1 MRLIPIQ
8 ASDESKPVSSYMLK
22 RCIHTSDMKF
32 KLAFTL
38 VLLFL
43 TASLAPM
50 AEQLNTGTAMAAPSA
65 RATGVDLTINSVGF
79 SYTNSVD
86 EGRYR
91 MFSSNHPIPNFDRP
105 AELYVVDAI
114 IDVPIFVE
122 LTVENLG
129 TNPSGTIDV
138 TLKMLH
144 NEYQQ
149 FEMVNTTLQMASLNG
164 GSSNTIGFTITPS
177 YAGNHSMAAI
187 ASTAIADDS
196 PGNNQYTRHFTVA
209 SHYFNC
215 DDLSL
220 WTMTN
225 EWGTSTD
232 TFLSE
237 GSACHVGN
245 GQTSTYSAS
254 STSVLETPA
263 FDMSDAVDSP
273 TRTNGLTFF
282 YTGSSQQGDVL
293 KLYIQDSG
301 GTNTELGSI
310 TGLVDQSFI
319 DGASWQTFS
328 ATHQGATSPLI
339 PAPISEFTPATK
351 FRFVFTSD
359 ALNEDIGF
367 WMDDIVIVYDQKVKP
382 IEYAVSSAGVST
394 TGALPG
400 EWGSV
405 GIALTNNGNISDF
418 VIPAVENLPNDWG
431 VYYSHDTGISIN
443 AQSGVLLAP
452 GETKIIHMNLRPDEN
467 ASIGFNQL
475 TFLATSSQYQTV
487 NTTLP
492 VQFQVLP
499 DREPFI
505 VVPEQRPSCPPG
517 YTCPFEIEV
526 QNIGDATDV
535 FDLSID
541 QQFLPQGWNVQF
553 SWTQDTS
560 VLVRPDQPVQVALS
574 MTVPVDAT
582 PDTVAPFKFHATSQN
597 NSLKHHSV
605 DIDVSASMISEAYV
619 GMTLLQA
626 NQDWSIDA
634 GETIDVSFT
643 IWNNASRQDIFSMS
657 VQYQPAGMWHIE
669 QPNRPDAVINPGG
682 STTFTAK
689 ITAPE
694 NAQAGDLAPPITPS
708 VTSQR
713 SGMTITGEEFS
724 LVSVRT
730 ISDLSL
736 SLIEAPIKL
745 RPGAVNKVI
754 FDLVNNGNGPVEAL
768 VVAEDLPESWSVSY
782 RVLGENISG
791 TIPLSAP
798 YDANNNA
805 TVEAWIVLPSEEGA
819 SEIHTLTFSA
829 SSSQG
834 LVDIFEED
842 NTVSFDTI
850 TASVRIP
857 MLTGSGNSTFAMVGS
872 TVSVNA
878 TLTNIGNAVDDGIIV
893 RGTYSASPPNPNIV
907 AFFSTG
913 IGATSKSAGE
923 AVEIMLAANE
933 STVIS
938 LDLILPSDLM
948 LNSRIVV
955 SFEVIAG
962 MNEEMQPYE
971 LTYDALIIVNQ
982 QRMID
987 VELSNSNAMIHPTG
1001 VGVPLF
1007 VNLTSTSSQ
1016 SEDFDLSVVLPE
1028 NWQAVCNGVLLEG
1041 NGQNIT
1047 MEAGHINAQIED
1059 IPCTLHRISGPLEG
1073 KLTFNIASKDGVLE
1087 WEGSQVFTFS
1097 ERPSEASSF
1106 SVEAAAG
1113 GIAILLAFVLLM
1125 AISLRKRS
1133 NSEDF
1138 DLRAEEDH
1146 LATNIPNGPPA
1157 SNGPPI
1163 QTVAVSPPIEPER
1176 QNMLEEQGP
1185 AVPVDGLPQG
1195 WTMEQWNHYGQQ
1207 YLDRMKGQ
1215 A

>member
-1 MRLIPIQ
+1 
-8 ASDESKPVSSYMLK
+8 
-22 RCIHTSDMKF
+22 MKF
-32 KLAFTL
+32 KPAFAL
-38 VLLFL
+38 VVLFV

-50 AEQLNTGTAMAAPSA
+50 AQPLDMDTVMTAPSA
-65 RATGVDLTINSVGF
+65 RASGVDLTVTSVGF
-79 SYTNSVD
+79 SYTTSID

-105 AELYVVDAI
+105 AELYVVDAV
-114 IDVPIFVE
+114 IDIPIFVE

-164 GSSNTIGFTITPS
+164 GSSNTIGFTITPT
-177 YAGNHSMAAI
+177 YAGNHSMEAM
-187 ASTAIADDS
+187 ASASVVDDA
-196 PGNNQYTRHFTVA
+196 PGNNQYNRHFTVA

-215 DDLSL
+215 DDLTL
-220 WTMTN
+220 WTTTN
-225 EWGTSTD
+225 EWGTNSD
-232 TFLSE
+232 TFLSQ

-245 GQTSTYSAS
+245 GQASSYSAS
-254 STSVLETPA
+254 SVSVLETPA

-273 TRTNGLTFF
+273 LRTNGITFF
-282 YTGSSQQGDVL
+282 YTGSSQPGDEL
-293 KLYIQDSG
+293 KMYIQDAG
-301 GTNTELGSI
+301 GINTELGSI

-328 ATHQGATSPLI
+328 ASNQGATSPLI
-339 PAPISEFTPATK
+339 PAPVSEFTSSTK
-351 FRFVFTSD
+351 FRFSFTTD

-382 IEYAVSSAGVST
+382 IEYAISSAGVST
-394 TGALPG
+394 NGALPG
-400 EWGSV
+400 EWGGV

-418 VIPAVENLPNDWG
+418 VIPSVENLPQDWD
-431 VYYSHDTGISIN
+431 VYYAHDSGVSIN

-452 GETKIIHMNLRPDEN
+452 GETKIIHMNLMPDEN
-467 ASIGFNQL
+467 ATTGFNQL
-475 TFLATSSQYQTV
+475 TFKATSSQYQTV

-505 VVPEQRPSCPPG
+505 VIPEQRPSCPPG

-535 FDLSID
+535 FDLTID
-541 QQFLPQGWNVQF
+541 QQSLPQGWNVQF

-560 VLVRPDQPVQVALS
+560 VLVRPDQPVLVAMT

-582 PDTVAPFKFHATSQN
+582 PDTVVAFKLHATSQN
-597 NSLKHHSV
+597 NSIKHHTV
-605 DIDVSASMISEAYV
+605 QIDVSASMISEAYV
-619 GMTLLQA
+619 GMSSIQA
-626 NQDWSIDA
+626 NQDWSINA
-634 GETIDVSFT
+634 GETVDVSFT
-643 IWNNASRQDIFSMS
+643 IWNNATRQDIFTMG
-657 VQYQPAGMWHIE
+657 VEYQPAGMWQIE

-708 VTSQR
+708 ITSQR
-713 SGMTITGEEFS
+713 SGMTITGDEFS
-724 LVSVRT
+724 MVSVRT

-736 SLIEAPIKL
+736 SLVESPNKL

-754 FDLVNNGNGPVEAL
+754 FDLVNNGNGPVDAL
-768 VVAEDLPESWSVSY
+768 LMAEDMPQTWTVNY
-782 RVLGENISG
+782 RVLGENITD

-798 YDANNNA
+798 YDAKNNA
-805 TVEAWIVLPSEEGA
+805 TVEAWIFLPSEEGA
-819 SEIHTLTFSA
+819 SEIHTLRFSA
-829 SSSQG
+829 TNSQG
-834 LVDIFEED
+834 LVDQSEED

-857 MLTGSGNSTFAMVGS
+857 MLTGSGTSTFAMVGS

-878 TLTNIGNAVDDGIIV
+878 TLTNIGNAIDDGIIV
-893 RGTYSASPPNPNIV
+893 RGTYSASPPNSNIV

-913 IGATSKSAGE
+913 IGSTSKSAGE
-923 AVEIMLAANE
+923 AVEIMLAPNE
-933 STVIS
+933 STVVS
-938 LDLILPSDLM
+938 LDLILPSDLL
-948 LNSRIVV
+948 LNTRIVV

-971 LTYDALIIVNQ
+971 LTYDALIIVDQ

-987 VELSNSNAMIHPTG
+987 VELSNANALVNPTG

-1016 SEDFDLSVVLPE
+1016 TEELELRVALPE
-1028 NWQAVCNGVLLEG
+1028 NWQAVCNGVLVESM
-1041 NGQNIT
+1041 GQNIT
-1047 MEAGHINAQIED
+1047 MQAGHIDAQIND

-1073 KLTFNIASKDGVLE
+1073 KLTFSVASKDGVLQ
-1087 WEGSQVFTFS
+1087 WEDSQIFSFS
-1097 ERPSEASSF
+1097 ERPNDATSI
-1106 SVEAAAG
+1106 SVETVAG
-1113 GIAILLAFVLLM
+1113 GLAIFLAFVLLL
-1125 AISLRKRS
+1125 AISLRKRGE
-1133 NSEDF
+1133 SEIL
-1138 DLRAEEDH
+1138 DLQQEDEQPRAMTQ
-1146 LATNIPNGPPA
+1146 AGPPA

-1163 QTVAVSPPIEPER
+1163 QQSAVAPETEPAH
-1176 QNMLEEQGP
+1176 QPTMSEQGP
-1185 AVPVDGLPQG
+1185 TLPAEGLPQG
-1195 WTMEQWNHYGQQ
+1195 WTMEQWTHYGQQ
-1207 YLDRMKGQ
+1207 YLDRIKGQ

>member
-1 MRLIPIQ
+1 MHLIPIQ
-8 ASDESKPVSSYMLK
+8 MSDETTPVSSYMLK
-22 RCIHTSDMKF
+22 RCINASAMKYMP
-32 KLAFTL
+32 AFAL
-38 VLLFL
+38 VVLFV

-50 AEQLNTGTAMAAPSA
+50 AEPLDMETVMTAPSA
-65 RATGVDLTINSVGF
+65 RASGVDLTITSVDF
-79 SYTNSVD
+79 SYTTSID

-91 MFSSNHPIPNFDRP
+91 MFSSNHPIPNFNRP
-105 AELYVVDAI
+105 AELYVVDAV

-164 GSSNTIGFTITPS
+164 GSSNTIGFTIIPN
-177 YAGNHSMAAI
+177 YAGNHSLEAR
-187 ASTAIADDS
+187 ASAGVVDDS
-196 PGNNQYTRHFTVA
+196 PGNDLFNRHFTVA

-215 DDLSL
+215 DDLTL
-220 WTMTN
+220 WTTTN
-225 EWGTSTD
+225 EWRLSTD
-232 TFLSE
+232 TSLSQ

-245 GQTSTYSAS
+245 GQTSTYSS
-254 STSVLETPA
+254 SSMSVLETPA
-263 FDMSDAVDSP
+263 IDMSDAVDSP
-273 TRTNGLTFF
+273 TRTNGMTFF
-282 YTGSSQQGDVL
+282 YTGSSQQGDEL
-293 KLYIQDSG
+293 KMYVQDAG
-301 GTNTELGSI
+301 GINTELGSI
-310 TGLVDQSFI
+310 SGLIDQSFI

-328 ATHQGATSPLI
+328 VTDQGATSPLI
-339 PAPISEFTPATK
+339 PAPTSEFTSSTK

-367 WMDDIVIVYDQKVKP
+367 WLDDIVIVYDQKVKP
-382 IEYAVSSAGVST
+382 IEYAISSAGVST

-418 VIPAVENLPNDWG
+418 VIPSVENLPNDWG
-431 VYYSHDTGISIN
+431 VYYAHESGVSIN

-452 GETKIIHMNLRPDEN
+452 GETKTIQMNLMPDEN

-475 TFLATSSQYQTV
+475 TFKATSSQYQTV
-487 NTTLP
+487 NSTLP

-505 VVPEQRPSCPPG
+505 VIPEQRPSCPPG

-541 QQFLPQGWNVQF
+541 QQSLPQGWSVQF

-560 VLVRPDQPVQVALS
+560 VLVRPDQPVQVGMS
-574 MTVPVDAT
+574 MTVPVGAT
-582 PDTVAPFKFHATSQN
+582 PDTVVAFKLHATSQN
-597 NSLKHHSV
+597 NSMKHHSIE
-605 DIDVSASMISEAYV
+605 IDVSASMISEAYV
-619 GMTLLQA
+619 GMSSVQA
-626 NQDWSIDA
+626 NQDWSINA
-634 GETIDVSFT
+634 GETVEVSFT
-643 IWNNASRQDIFSMS
+643 IWNNASRQDIFSMG
-657 VQYQPAGMWHIE
+657 VEYQPAGMWHIE

-694 NAQAGDLAPPITPS
+694 NAQAGDIAPPITPS
-708 VTSQR
+708 ITSQR
-713 SGMTITGEEFS
+713 SGMTITGEAFS
-724 LVSVRT
+724 MVSVRT

-736 SLIEAPIKL
+736 SLVEAPNKL
-745 RPGAVNKVI
+745 RPGASNKVI

-768 VVAEDLPESWSVSY
+768 LIADDMPQTWSVTF
-782 RVLGENISG
+782 RVLGENITDS
-791 TIPLSAP
+791 IPLSAP

-805 TVEAWIVLPSEEGA
+805 TVEAWIFLPSEEGA
-819 SEIHTLTFSA
+819 SEIHTLTFTA
-829 SSSQG
+829 SNGDG
-834 LVDIFEED
+834 LEDQSEED

-857 MLTGSGNSTFAMVGS
+857 MLTGSGASTFAMVGS

-878 TLTNIGNAVDDGIIV
+878 TLTNIGNAIDDGIIV
-893 RGTYSASPPNPNIV
+893 SGSYSASPPNPNIV

-913 IGATSKSAGE
+913 IGSTSKSAGE
-923 AVEIMLAANE
+923 AVEIMLAPNQ
-933 STVIS
+933 STVVS
-938 LDLILPSDLM
+938 LDLILPSDLL
-948 LNSRIVV
+948 LNTRIVV

-971 LTYDALIIVNQ
+971 LTYDALIIVDQ
-982 QRMID
+982 QRRID
-987 VELSNSNAMIHPTG
+987 VQLSNANALINPTG

-1016 SEDFDLSVVLPE
+1016 PEDLELNVILPE
-1028 NWQAVCNGVLLEG
+1028 NWQAVCNGVLLESI
-1041 NGQNIT
+1041 GQNMT
-1047 MEAGHINAQIED
+1047 LQAGHIDPQIDD

-1073 KLTFNIASKDGVLE
+1073 KLTFSVASKDGVVQ

-1097 ERPSEASSF
+1097 ERPNDTASIA
-1106 SVEAAAG
+1106 VETVAG
-1113 GIAILLAFVLLM
+1113 GIAVFLAFVLLM
-1125 AISLRKRS
+1125 AISLRKRGD
-1133 NSEDF
+1133 SEIVEMQ
-1138 DLRAEEDH
+1138 EEDEQSMEIVQ
-1146 LATNIPNGPPA
+1146 AGPPA

-1163 QTVAVSPPIEPER
+1163 QQSTMTHHHEPE
-1176 QNMLEEQGP
+1176 QQGP
-1185 AVPVDGLPQG
+1185 MLPAEGLPQG
-1195 WTMEQWNHYGQQ
+1195 WTMEQWTHYGQQ